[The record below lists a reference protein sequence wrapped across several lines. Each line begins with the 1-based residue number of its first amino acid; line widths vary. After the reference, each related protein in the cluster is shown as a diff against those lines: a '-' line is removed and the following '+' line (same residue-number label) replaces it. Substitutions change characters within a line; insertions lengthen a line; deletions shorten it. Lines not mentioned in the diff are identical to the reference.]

1 MRITLVRDDGKVNT
15 MRTLRI
21 EQLVEQMKVE
31 TKTQPVSKMREVL
44 PFMLPGDK
52 NDYVQKVPKLI
63 PAAAF
68 FRKGGITTMS
78 EYNGIVMIQVN
89 NLSGRMEADEV
100 KERVKELPQTY
111 LAFTGSSGKSV
122 KVWVRFTYPND
133 RLPTTSE
140 EAELFHAHAYRL
152 AVKFYQPQLPY
163 DIELKVPSLEQY
175 CRLTFDPHLYFN
187 PEAMPIYMK
196 QPAAMPGE
204 VTYRERVQTETSP
217 LQRLAPGYEKCN
229 ALSVLFEAA
238 FARAL
243 DEETDYQPEGDK
255 QSLLINLAGHCF
267 RAGIPEEDTV
277 RWSRAHYRLPKDDT
291 LVRGTVRNVYR
302 TCEGFASK
310 SSLLPEQLF
319 VMQMDEFMKRR
330 YDFRFNQL
338 TSQVECRERN
348 SFNFYF
354 HPVDKRLMASIAMN
368 AHYEGLKLW
377 DKDVVR
383 YLNSDHVP
391 VYQPIEEFLYD
402 LPHWDGKDHIGDLA
416 KRVPC
421 DHPHWAQLFRR
432 WFLSMI
438 AHWRGMG
445 KNHANSTSPI
455 LIGPQAYRKSTFC
468 RLILPPCLQAYY
480 TDSIDF
486 SRKRDAEL
494 YLNRFLLINMDEFD
508 QIGINQQSFLKHI
521 LQKPVVNTRRP
532 NASAVEE
539 LRRYAS
545 FIGTSNHKDLLTD
558 TSGSRR
564 FIGVEV
570 TGVIDVVRPIDYE
583 QLYAQAMAL
592 LRSNERYWF
601 DEKEEAIMTEANREF
616 EQSPAIE
623 QLFQVYYRVAEEEEE
638 GEWLLAA
645 DILQRIQKASKMKI
659 SSGQVNYFGR
669 ILQKLGVKSF
679 IVNDQVRDVKTL
691 SGGESF
697 VAALAMALGMADMIQ
712 DSRGSVHIDTM
723 FIDEGFGALSEETR
737 NQAIAVLNELSGGKR
752 LVGII
757 SHVSEL
763 KAQVGTKLVV
773 TRTDKGS
780 HAHWEM
786 D

>member
-1 MRITLVRDDGKVNT
+1 MRITQIRDDGKVNT
-15 MRTLRI
+15 LRTLKI

-31 TKTQPVSKMREVL
+31 TKARLVSAMREVL
-44 PFMLPGDK
+44 PYILPGDK
-52 NDYVQKVPKLI
+52 NDYVQKVPKLL

-68 FRKGGITTMS
+68 IRKNGIMTMS
-78 EYNGIVMIQVN
+78 EYNGIVMLQVN
-89 NLSGRMEADEV
+89 NLSGLMEADAV

-122 KVWVRFTYPND
+122 KIWVRFTYPD
-133 RLPTTSE
+133 DLLPVGRE
-140 EAELFHAHAYRL
+140 QAELFHAHAYRL
-152 AVKFYQPQLPY
+152 AVKFYQPQLPF
-163 DIELKVPSLEQY
+163 DIDLKEPSLEQY
-175 CRLTFDPHLYFN
+175 CRLTYDPDLYFN

-196 QPAAMPGE
+196 QPMAMPTE
-204 VTYRERVQTETSP
+204 MTYREQVQTEASP
-217 LQRLAPGYEKCN
+217 LQRLAPGYESHH

-243 DEETDYQPEGDK
+243 DEQQDGYSLGDDIH
-255 QSLLINLAGHCF
+255 SLLVCLAGHCF

-277 RWSRAHYRLPKDDT
+277 RWTRAHYRLPEDDF
-291 LVRGTVRNVYR
+291 LIRETVRNVYR
-302 TCEGFASK
+302 TSKGFADK

-330 YDFRFNQL
+330 YEFRFNQL
-338 TSQVECRERN
+338 TSQVECRQRN
-348 SFNFYF
+348 SFDFYF
-354 HPVDKRLMASIAMN
+354 RPVDRRLMASITMN
-368 AHYEGLKLW
+368 AQYEGLKLW

-383 YLNSDHVP
+383 YLNSDRVP
-391 VYQPIEEFLYD
+391 LYQPVEEFLYG

-421 DHPHWAQLFRR
+421 DNPHWAQLFRR
-432 WFLSMI
+432 WFLSMV

-445 KNHANSTSPI
+445 KSHANSTSPI
-455 LIGPQAYRKSTFC
+455 LVGPQAYRKSTFC

-508 QIGINQQSFLKHI
+508 QIGINQQSFVKHI

-564 FIGVEV
+564 YIGVEV

-583 QLYAQAMAL
+583 QLYAQAMAAL
-592 LRSNERYWF
+592 YHNERYWF
-601 DEKEEAIMTEANREF
+601 DEKEEAILTEANQEF

-623 QLFQVYYRVAEEEEE
+623 QLFLVYYRVAEDEEE

-645 DILQRIQKASKMKI
+645 DLLQRIQKASKMKF
-659 SSGQVNYFGR
+659 SPGQVNYFGR
-669 ILQKLGVKSF
+669 ILQRLGVQSY
-679 IVNDQVRDVKTL
+679 RKTR
-691 SGGESF
+691 GVYYHV
-697 VAALAMALGMADMIQ
+697 VA
-712 DSRGSVHIDTM
+712 
-723 FIDEGFGALSEETR
+723 
-737 NQAIAVLNELSGGKR
+737 
-752 LVGII
+752 VG
-757 SHVSEL
+757 
-763 KAQVGTKLVV
+763 
-773 TRTDKGS
+773 
-780 HAHWEM
+780 
-786 D
+786 

>member
-89 NLSGRMEADEV
+89 NLSGHMEADEV

-354 HPVDKRLMASIAMN
+354 HPVDKRLMASITMN
-368 AHYEGLKLW
+368 AQYEGLKLW

-383 YLNSDHVP
+383 FLNSDHVP
-391 VYQPIEEFLYD
+391 VYQRRDRCACIHD
-402 LPHWDGKDHIGDLA
+402 DH
-416 KRVPC
+416 
-421 DHPHWAQLFRR
+421 
-432 WFLSMI
+432 
-438 AHWRGMG
+438 
-445 KNHANSTSPI
+445 
-455 LIGPQAYRKSTFC
+455 
-468 RLILPPCLQAYY
+468 
-480 TDSIDF
+480 
-486 SRKRDAEL
+486 
-494 YLNRFLLINMDEFD
+494 
-508 QIGINQQSFLKHI
+508 
-521 LQKPVVNTRRP
+521 
-532 NASAVEE
+532 
-539 LRRYAS
+539 
-545 FIGTSNHKDLLTD
+545 
-558 TSGSRR
+558 
-564 FIGVEV
+564 
-570 TGVIDVVRPIDYE
+570 
-583 QLYAQAMAL
+583 
-592 LRSNERYWF
+592 
-601 DEKEEAIMTEANREF
+601 
-616 EQSPAIE
+616 
-623 QLFQVYYRVAEEEEE
+623 
-638 GEWLLAA
+638 
-645 DILQRIQKASKMKI
+645 
-659 SSGQVNYFGR
+659 
-669 ILQKLGVKSF
+669 
-679 IVNDQVRDVKTL
+679 
-691 SGGESF
+691 
-697 VAALAMALGMADMIQ
+697 
-712 DSRGSVHIDTM
+712 
-723 FIDEGFGALSEETR
+723 
-737 NQAIAVLNELSGGKR
+737 
-752 LVGII
+752 
-757 SHVSEL
+757 
-763 KAQVGTKLVV
+763 
-773 TRTDKGS
+773 
-780 HAHWEM
+780 
-786 D
+786 